1 MKYLLSFGASA
12 LFLAVSAGAA
22 LSQQYPTKPIRHIVG
37 FPPGG
42 STDLVARLVA
52 SKLTEALGQQV
63 VVDNRAGAGGSIA
76 ATIVATAAPDG
87 YTLYHAGITM
97 AINPAL
103 RKNLPYDT
111 LKDFAPITLLVKMPT
126 VLLVHP
132 SLPAKSIA
140 DFVAYA
146 KAAPGKMSYGSSG
159 AGAAPHLAME
169 LFKKQTG
176 INVVHIPYK
185 GSAPAIT
192 DLMGGQISVMFD
204 NLPATLPQIR
214 SGKVRALAVG
224 TTRRS
229 PQLPEVPT
237 ISETVLPG
245 FEVPVWYGMFTQ
257 AAVPRPIVD
266 KLNATVVK
274 ILGMPDVQRRLAEI
288 GVDPAPMTSAEF
300 GAFLKSETVKWA
312 AAVKDAGMTAE

>member
-1 MKYLLSFGASA
+1 
-12 LFLAVSAGAA
+12 
-22 LSQQYPTKPIRHIVG
+22 
-37 FPPGG
+37 
-42 STDLVARLVA
+42 
-52 SKLTEALGQQV
+52 V

-76 ATIVATAAPDG
+76 ATIAATAAPDG

-146 KAAPGKMSYGSSG
+146 QAAPGKISYGSSG

>member
-1 MKYLLSFGASA
+1 MKHLLSFGVSA
-12 LFLAVSAGAA
+12 LLLAVSAGAA

-63 VVDNRAGAGGSIA
+63 VVDNRAGAGGTIA

-103 RKNLPYDT
+103 RKNLPYDV

-132 SLPAKSIA
+132 SLPVKSIA

-146 KAAPGKMSYGSSG
+146 KAAPGKISYGSSG

-169 LFKKQTG
+169 LFRKQTG

-192 DLMGGQISVMFD
+192 DLMGGQISAMFD